1 MPVNSR
7 YDPSGKLTRGAQEHH
22 RPEPLWRTGP
32 AVPAPSQD
40 FWVDS
45 PPAWYSPD
53 RPTCSPASTERRS
66 LWLRK
71 PSPPPSVAIPTR
83 QLSWER
89 KSITARNRSG
99 EQVQR
104 YPLRPR
110 TSGSIHRP
118 PGTRPTVRLA
128 VQPLLSGG
136 RCGCGS
142 LRRHLPLRS
151 QPASFLRRP
160 CRYPLCRPTFLRG
173 ATIPASLLLRTF
185 LRSFGRACLLQI
197 CHQCGLPCGGQ
208 FPPCYG
214 LPRSGFLG
222 DGWCRLPSFG
232 PDPIPTSFDCADD
245 CGSASFA
252 QFSFRLRRFR
262 LDQRWRLRF
271 APDLGPSAL
280 LGFLHPPSSRSGEFP
295 ALAGGRSRRG

>member
-1 MPVNSR
+1 MPSAIIAAPFSASASSSSSSVSATS
-7 YDPSGKLTRGAQEHH
+7 PSSFST
-22 RPEPLWRTGP
+22 PSTP
-32 AVPAPSQD
+32 A
-40 FWVDS
+40 
-45 PPAWYSPD
+45 
-53 RPTCSPASTERRS
+53 AS
-66 LWLRK
+66 WLR
-71 PSPPPSVAIPTR
+71 SRISFCAAAA
-83 QLSWER
+83 S
-89 KSITARNRSG
+89 A
-99 EQVQR
+99 QR
-104 YPLRPR
+104 A
-110 TSGSIHRP
+110 GSS
-118 PGTRPTVRLA
+118 A
-128 VQPLLSGG
+128 SAF
-136 RCGCGS
+136 S
-142 LRRHLPLRS
+142 HLPLRS

-160 CRYPLCRPTFLRG
+160 CGYPLCRPTFLRG

-185 LRSFGRACLLQI
+185 LRSFGRACLRQI

-295 ALAGGRSRRG
+295 ALAGGRSRRGGGGWFSATRQHGAQFGDLIVYACLLRFKTYDGGSDDFGS